1 MKQFGIVL
9 VVIFALVVG
18 VCVACVGDDDDN
30 SMWRPTSHRDDRDY
44 SGDRDK
50 GRQSRGDCEG
60 STNCD
65 ERDFSPELTDS
76 PVTICVQPGS
86 CDFGGEEEASVPGW
100 ADPRCAPFHC
110 DPAPGSR
117 SLFKLDPVLLVKTI
131 QEGATAIGTAA
142 GTMAGAIAAFPI
154 GILLA
159 A

>member
-18 VCVACVGDDDDN
+18 VCVACVDDDDDN

-86 CDFGGEEEASVPGW
+86 CNFGDGEEA
-100 ADPRCAPFHC
+100 
-110 DPAPGSR
+110 

-159 A
+159 AQG

>member
-1 MKQFGIVL
+1 MKNWFAVIGF
-9 VVIFALVVG
+9 VVVALVVG
-18 VCVACVGDDDDN
+18 VCVSCGDDDDD
-30 SMWRPTSHRDDRDY
+30 SMGWQPTSHRDDRDY

-50 GRQSRGDCEG
+50 GRNSRGDCEG
-60 STNCD
+60 AETCD

-110 DPAPGSR
+110 DPAPSTS

-154 GILLA
+154 GILL
-159 A
+159 